1 MHGACD
7 RARQW
12 ATADLDGELSRF
24 ERVLLSAHLAD
35 CPSCREFTAAIG
47 GFTEML
53 RTAPPEHLERTIEIG
68 RLRRRIGLR
77 LAPAVAAMAVTVV
90 GLGSILASSD
100 LRTRSVR
107 DATGHADSVTSHLA
121 SVDTMN
127 LSTAGAIE
135 SAAITGPDRLP
146 AAGDSSMSGGPEM
159 RTRSRVAEAERGV
172 W

>member
-1 MHGACD
+1 MRTIHGACD

-24 ERVLLSAHLAD
+24 ERVLLSAHLED

-100 LRTRSVR
+100 LRTRAVGDANGSV
-107 DATGHADSVTSHLA
+107 DSVGSHLA

-127 LSTAGAIE
+127 LSTAGAVA
-135 SAAITGPDRLP
+135 SASSSVPVRL
-146 AAGDSSMSGGPEM
+146 ASSGRSSVHGGPVI
-159 RTRSRVAEAERGV
+159 RKR
-172 W
+172 

>member
-24 ERVLLSAHLAD
+24 EHVLLSAHLAD
-35 CPSCREFTAAIG
+35 CPSCREFSAAIG

-53 RTAPPEHLERTIEIG
+53 RTAPPEALERPIEIG
-68 RLRRRIGLR
+68 RLRRRLGLR

-90 GLGSILASSD
+90 GLGSLLASSD
-100 LRTRSVR
+100 LRTRSVG
-107 DATGHADSVTSHLA
+107 DANGSVDSVASHLA

-127 LSTAGAIE
+127 LSTAGALA
-135 SAAITGPDRLP
+135 SASNSVPVRLRSP
-146 AAGDSSMSGGPEM
+146 GHSSLHGGPVIGK
-159 RTRSRVAEAERGV
+159 R
-172 W
+172 

>member
-1 MHGACD
+1 VRAIHGACD

-24 ERVLLSAHLAD
+24 ERALLDAHLAD
-35 CPSCREFTAAIG
+35 CPSCHEFATAIG

-53 RTAPPEHLERTIEIG
+53 RTAPPAALERPIEIG
-68 RLRRRIGLR
+68 RLRRRLRLR

-100 LRTRSVR
+100 LRTRSVG
-107 DATGHADSVTSHLA
+107 DANASGDGVASHLA

-127 LSTAGAIE
+127 LSTAGVLA
-135 SAAITGPDRLP
+135 SANNAVPRLT
-146 AAGDSSMSGGPEM
+146 ASGRSSLHGGPVIGK
-159 RTRSRVAEAERGV
+159 R
-172 W
+172 

>member
-1 MHGACD
+1 VRTIHGACD

-35 CPSCREFTAAIG
+35 CPSCREFTTAIG

-100 LRTRSVR
+100 LRTRAVGDANGSV
-107 DATGHADSVTSHLA
+107 DSVSSHLA
-121 SVDTMN
+121 SVETMN
-127 LSTAGAIE
+127 LSTAGAVE
-135 SAAITGPDRLP
+135 SASNSVPVRLASP
-146 AAGDSSMSGGPEM
+146 GRSSVHGGPVI
-159 RTRSRVAEAERGV
+159 RKR
-172 W
+172 

>member
-1 MHGACD
+1 VRAIHGACD

-24 ERVLLSAHLAD
+24 ERVLLDAHLAE
-35 CPSCREFTAAIG
+35 CPSCREFAVAIG
-47 GFTEML
+47 GITGML
-53 RTAPPEHLERTIEIG
+53 RSAPPESLERPIEIG
-68 RLRRRIGLR
+68 RLRRRLGLR

-107 DATGHADSVTSHLA
+107 DSSGSDGVASHLA

-127 LSTAGAIE
+127 LSTAGALANASNAVPVRIV
-135 SAAITGPDRLP
+135 TGR
-146 AAGDSSMSGGPEM
+146 SSVHGGPVLKK
-159 RTRSRVAEAERGV
+159 R
-172 W
+172 

>member
-24 ERVLLSAHLAD
+24 EHVLLSAHLAD

-100 LRTRSVR
+100 LRTRALGDANGSV
-107 DATGHADSVTSHLA
+107 DSVSSHLA

-127 LSTAGAIE
+127 LSTADALA
-135 SAAITGPDRLP
+135 SVSNSVPVRLTSP
-146 AAGDSSMSGGPEM
+146 GRSSVHGGPVIGK
-159 RTRSRVAEAERGV
+159 R
-172 W
+172 

>member
-1 MHGACD
+1 VRTIHGACD

-100 LRTRSVR
+100 LRTRSVG
-107 DATGHADSVTSHLA
+107 DANGSVDSVSSHLA

-127 LSTAGAIE
+127 LSTAGALA
-135 SAAITGPDRLP
+135 SASNAVPRVTT
-146 AAGDSSMSGGPEM
+146 AGRSSLHGGPVISK
-159 RTRSRVAEAERGV
+159 R
-172 W
+172 

>member
-1 MHGACD
+1 VRTIHGACD

-24 ERVLLSAHLAD
+24 ERVLLDAHLTD
-35 CPSCREFTAAIG
+35 CPSCREFTTAID

-53 RTAPPEHLERTIEIG
+53 REAPPAALERPIEIG

-100 LRTRSVR
+100 LRTRSVG
-107 DATGHADSVTSHLA
+107 DANVGDSVSSHLA

-127 LSTAGAIE
+127 LSTAGALA
-135 SAAITGPDRLP
+135 SASNAVPRITASGR
-146 AAGDSSMSGGPEM
+146 SSLHGGPVISK
-159 RTRSRVAEAERGV
+159 R
-172 W
+172 

>member
-1 MHGACD
+1 VRTIHGACD

-24 ERVLLSAHLAD
+24 ERVLLDAHLTD
-35 CPSCREFTAAIG
+35 CPSCREFTTAIG

-53 RTAPPEHLERTIEIG
+53 RTAPPAALERPIEIG

-90 GLGSILASSD
+90 GLGSLLASSD
-100 LRTRSVR
+100 LRTRAVG
-107 DATGHADSVTSHLA
+107 DANTGDSVASHLA

-127 LSTAGAIE
+127 LSTAGALA
-135 SAAITGPDRLP
+135 SASNAVPRISASGR
-146 AAGDSSMSGGPEM
+146 SSLHGGPVISK
-159 RTRSRVAEAERGV
+159 R
-172 W
+172 

>member
-53 RTAPPEHLERTIEIG
+53 RTAPPEHLERTIEVG

-100 LRTRSVR
+100 LRTRALGDANGSV
-107 DATGHADSVTSHLA
+107 DSVSSHLA

-127 LSTAGAIE
+127 LSTAGAVA
-135 SAAITGPDRLP
+135 SASDSVPVRLT
-146 AAGDSSMSGGPEM
+146 SSGRSSVHGGPVIHK
-159 RTRSRVAEAERGV
+159 R
-172 W
+172 

>member
-24 ERVLLSAHLAD
+24 EHVLLSAHLAD

-100 LRTRSVR
+100 LRTRALGDANGSV
-107 DATGHADSVTSHLA
+107 DSVSSHLA

-127 LSTAGAIE
+127 LSTAGAVA
-135 SAAITGPDRLP
+135 SASDSVPVRLT
-146 AAGDSSMSGGPEM
+146 SSGRSSVHGGPVIHK
-159 RTRSRVAEAERGV
+159 R
-172 W
+172 

>member
-12 ATADLDGELSRF
+12 ATADLDGELSKF

-35 CPSCREFTAAIG
+35 CSSCREFTAAIG

-100 LRTRSVR
+100 LRTRALGDANGSV
-107 DATGHADSVTSHLA
+107 DSVSSHLA

-127 LSTAGAIE
+127 LSTADAVA
-135 SAAITGPDRLP
+135 SASSSVPVRLTSP
-146 AAGDSSMSGGPEM
+146 GRSSVHGGPVISK
-159 RTRSRVAEAERGV
+159 R
-172 W
+172 

>member
-1 MHGACD
+1 MRTIHGACD

-24 ERVLLSAHLAD
+24 ERVLLDAHLTD
-35 CPSCREFTAAIG
+35 CPSCREFTTAIG

-53 RTAPPEHLERTIEIG
+53 RTAPPAALERPIEIG

-100 LRTRSVR
+100 LRTRSVG
-107 DATGHADSVTSHLA
+107 DANGGDSVSSHLA

-127 LSTAGAIE
+127 LSTAGALA
-135 SAAITGPDRLP
+135 SASNAVPRITASGR
-146 AAGDSSMSGGPEM
+146 SSLHGGPVISK
-159 RTRSRVAEAERGV
+159 R
-172 W
+172 

>member
-24 ERVLLSAHLAD
+24 ERVLLDAHLGE
-35 CPSCREFTAAIG
+35 CPSCREFAIASG
-47 GFTEML
+47 GITEML
-53 RTAPPEHLERTIEIG
+53 RSAPLESLERTIEIG
-68 RLRRRIGLR
+68 RLRRRLGLR

-107 DATGHADSVTSHLA
+107 ESNLGDGVASHLA

-127 LSTAGAIE
+127 LSTAGALA
-135 SAAITGPDRLP
+135 SASNAVPVRVVIGR
-146 AAGDSSMSGGPEM
+146 SSVHGGPVFK
-159 RTRSRVAEAERGV
+159 R
-172 W
+172 

>member
-1 MHGACD
+1 MRAIHGACD

-24 ERVLLSAHLAD
+24 ERALLDAHLAD
-35 CPSCREFTAAIG
+35 CPSCREFTTSID

-53 RTAPPEHLERTIEIG
+53 RTAPPAALERTIEIG

-77 LAPAVAAMAVTVV
+77 LAPAVAAMAVSVV

-100 LRTRSVR
+100 LRTRSVG
-107 DATGHADSVTSHLA
+107 DVNGDSVASHLA

-127 LSTAGAIE
+127 LSTAGALA
-135 SAAITGPDRLP
+135 SASNAVPRLTR
-146 AAGDSSMSGGPEM
+146 AGRSSLHGGPVIGK
-159 RTRSRVAEAERGV
+159 R
-172 W
+172 

>member
-53 RTAPPEHLERTIEIG
+53 RTAPPEQLERTIEIG

-100 LRTRSVR
+100 LRTRALGDANGSV
-107 DATGHADSVTSHLA
+107 DSVSSHLA

-127 LSTAGAIE
+127 LSTAGAVA
-135 SAAITGPDRLP
+135 SASSSVPVRLTSP
-146 AAGDSSMSGGPEM
+146 GRSSVHGGPVI
-159 RTRSRVAEAERGV
+159 RKR
-172 W
+172 

>member
-1 MHGACD
+1 MRTIHGACD

-24 ERVLLSAHLAD
+24 EHVLLSAHLAD
-35 CPSCREFTAAIG
+35 CPSCREFTAAVG

-100 LRTRSVR
+100 LRTRAVGDANGSV
-107 DATGHADSVTSHLA
+107 DSVSSHLA
-121 SVDTMN
+121 SLDTMN
-127 LSTAGAIE
+127 LSTADAVA
-135 SAAITGPDRLP
+135 SASSSVPVRLASP
-146 AAGDSSMSGGPEM
+146 GRSSVHGGPVI
-159 RTRSRVAEAERGV
+159 RKR
-172 W
+172 

>member
-1 MHGACD
+1 VRTIHGACD

-24 ERVLLSAHLAD
+24 ERVLLDAHLVD
-35 CPSCREFTAAIG
+35 CPSCREFATAIG

-53 RTAPPEHLERTIEIG
+53 RTAQPAALERSIEIG
-68 RLRRRIGLR
+68 RLRRRISLR

-100 LRTRSVR
+100 LRTRSVGDTNGR
-107 DATGHADSVTSHLA
+107 GDSVTSHLA

-127 LSTAGAIE
+127 LSTAGALA
-135 SAAITGPDRLP
+135 SASNVVQRITATGR
-146 AAGDSSMSGGPEM
+146 SSLHGGPVISK
-159 RTRSRVAEAERGV
+159 R
-172 W
+172 

>member
-100 LRTRSVR
+100 LRTRALGDANGSV
-107 DATGHADSVTSHLA
+107 DSVSSHLA

-127 LSTAGAIE
+127 LSTAGAVA
-135 SAAITGPDRLP
+135 SASSSVPVRLTSP
-146 AAGDSSMSGGPEM
+146 GRSSVHGGPVI
-159 RTRSRVAEAERGV
+159 RKR
-172 W
+172 

>member
-24 ERVLLSAHLAD
+24 ERVLLSAHVAD

-53 RTAPPEHLERTIEIG
+53 RTAPPEHLERPIEIG

-100 LRTRSVR
+100 LRTRAVGDANGSV
-107 DATGHADSVTSHLA
+107 DSVSSHLA
-121 SVDTMN
+121 SVETMN
-127 LSTAGAIE
+127 LSTADAVA
-135 SAAITGPDRLP
+135 SASSSAPVRLTSP
-146 AAGDSSMSGGPEM
+146 GRSSVHGGPVI
-159 RTRSRVAEAERGV
+159 RKR
-172 W
+172 

>member
-100 LRTRSVR
+100 LLTHSVG
-107 DATGHADSVTSHLA
+107 DANGSVDSATSHLA

-127 LSTAGAIE
+127 LSTA
-135 SAAITGPDRLP
+135 SALASASNAVPVRLTSP
-146 AAGDSSMSGGPEM
+146 GRSSVHGGPVINK
-159 RTRSRVAEAERGV
+159 R
-172 W
+172 

>member
-24 ERVLLSAHLAD
+24 ERVLLDAHLAE
-35 CPSCREFTAAIG
+35 CPACREFSTATT
-47 GFTEML
+47 GFTELL
-53 RTAPPEHLERTIEIG
+53 RTAPPERLERPIEIG
-68 RLRRRIGLR
+68 RLRRRVGLS

-127 LSTAGAIE
+127 LSTAGAIA
-135 SAAITGPDRLP
+135 SAAVSSPARLGT
-146 AAGDSSMSGGPEM
+146 AGHSSLRGGPVI
-159 RTRSRVAEAERGV
+159 RKR
-172 W
+172 